1 MNRISPSFP
10 PVFEVGS
17 GASEEFC
24 GGAVNESHSGI
35 LPPTAAF
42 PQATDAPVDG
52 SSERGAKS
60 EHTGTGLTR
69 NNTGPSAQHLDG
81 GAARG
86 VQVPLTRSSTTF
98 TRGRSTLGIG
108 LVQTMIWTSIH
119 ISWRGVLANLP

>member
-17 GASEEFC
+17 EASEEFC

-42 PQATDAPVDG
+42 PQATDAPVDS

-60 EHTGTGLTR
+60 EHTGTGFTS

-81 GAARG
+81 GG
-86 VQVPLTRSSTTF
+86 SEERSSPF
-98 TRGRSTLGIG
+98 DPFVYDLYQGSLDLGD
-108 LVQTMIWTSIH
+108 WS
-119 ISWRGVLANLP
+119 